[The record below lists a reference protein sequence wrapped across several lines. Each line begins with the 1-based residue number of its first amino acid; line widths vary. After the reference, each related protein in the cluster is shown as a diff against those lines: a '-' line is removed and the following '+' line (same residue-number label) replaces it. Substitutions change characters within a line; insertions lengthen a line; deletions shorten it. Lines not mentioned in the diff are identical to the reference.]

1 MNYDELYGYLAKF
14 RGQIIMS
21 YLRRIRN
28 FKITSLNLD
37 SFQFVAILLGALF
50 FYFGYLARDASVPP
64 FFTTFLA
71 LFFGGLLTL
80 FVTGFVNGEID
91 KAKSDYNEE
100 KKALEKDIEK
110 LKGQIGDDSDYRFA
124 QELEFLSI
132 LFQELGELPVPF
144 PIINKFCSKINYLNG
159 NLTLKREL
167 KYYLNKVKDREI
179 ALTGLHKG
187 FTKQDD
193 GQIPFLGLVGE
204 ACNHVLKLQISE
216 EWAYPLYND
225 IEAYLQAWLVCSIK
239 NNVIIRI
246 EPFVLESL
254 GENGKGRYRGKE
266 TYIEV
271 IKYIKSVVTNQERL
285 NSFFTTP
292 DSRNIVNDCLQ
303 ELINLLEKTESNLPY
318 SSMEPYNHT
327 AL

>member
-1 MNYDELYGYLAKF
+1 MINSLNLKSFHFVALTIGLSLFLLGYLAKD
-14 RGQIIMS
+14 
-21 YLRRIRN
+21 L
-28 FKITSLNLD
+28 TSFSPFL
-37 SFQFVAILLGALF
+37 SLLLAGLF
-50 FYFGYLARDASVPP
+50 
-64 FFTTFLA
+64 
-71 LFFGGLLTL
+71 TL
-80 FVTGFVNGEID
+80 FVDGFVNGEID
-91 KAKSDYNEE
+91 KVKSDYNEE
-100 KKALEKDIEK
+100 KKVLEKEIEK

-132 LFQELGELPVPF
+132 LFQELGKLPVPF
-144 PIINKFCSKINYLNG
+144 PRDKFCAKIRKLNSDG
-159 NLTLKREL
+159 ILEEEL
-167 KYYLNKVKDREI
+167 KHYPNDAKDREI

-187 FTKQDD
+187 FRKQDD

-204 ACNHVLKLQISE
+204 ACNHVLKIQISE

-254 GENGKGRYRGKE
+254 GGNGKGRYRGKE

-292 DSRNIVNDCLQ
+292 DSRNIVNNCLQ

>member
-1 MNYDELYGYLAKF
+1 MT
-14 RGQIIMS
+14 S
-21 YLRRIRN
+21 LRRIRN
-28 FKITSLNLD
+28 MINSLNLK
-37 SFQFVAILLGALF
+37 SFHFVALTIGLSLFLL
-50 FYFGYLARDASVPP
+50 GYLAKDLTSFSP
-64 FFTTFLA
+64 FLSLLLA
-71 LFFGGLLTL
+71 GLFTL
-80 FVTGFVNGEID
+80 FVDGFVNGEID
-91 KAKSDYNEE
+91 KVKSDYNEE
-100 KKALEKDIEK
+100 KKVLEKEIEK

-132 LFQELGELPVPF
+132 LFQELGKLPVPF
-144 PIINKFCSKINYLNG
+144 PRDKFCAKIRKLNSDG
-159 NLTLKREL
+159 ILEEEL
-167 KYYLNKVKDREI
+167 KHYPNDAKDREI

-187 FTKQDD
+187 FRKQDD

-204 ACNHVLKLQISE
+204 ACNHVLKIQISE

-292 DSRNIVNDCLQ
+292 DSRNIVNNCLQ